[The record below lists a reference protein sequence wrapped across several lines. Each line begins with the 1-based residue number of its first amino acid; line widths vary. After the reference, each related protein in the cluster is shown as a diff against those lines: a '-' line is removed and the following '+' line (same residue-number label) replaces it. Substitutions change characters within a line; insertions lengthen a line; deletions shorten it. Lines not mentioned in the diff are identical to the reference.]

1 MKKPVGGRVVI
12 DYTPTPKQQL
22 FHTTDADEVL
32 YGGAAGGG
40 KSKAIVMDALARCL
54 QYPRTQAYIFRRT
67 YRELDDT
74 IIKEAAASYPQE
86 VAKYN
91 QTKREY
97 KLINGSMIRFRHCA
111 STMNMFDYS
120 GAEIQWLYFDELTTF
135 EQEIYEFIKTRC
147 RAAKGLGVKPV
158 VRCSSNPGNIGHG
171 WVKKLFV
178 TSGPYMEKV
187 EQRVYSDTLGRE
199 EMFTTQYIPSLA
211 IENPHLSENYIFELE
226 KKPEALRKALLEGNW
241 DAFEGQVFTEFAN
254 DKAHYMDRKK
264 THVIAPFPI
273 PNHWPRYMSFD
284 YGYSEPFSCG
294 WWAVAPDGRVYRYR
308 EWYGWDGRTPD
319 KGIMLTPRQIADGII
334 ERETEHEMRNGIR
347 VDRIADPSIFDKSR
361 GESIADQMQPRGN
374 VPGVFFRAADNSR
387 IAGKMQLHERLRF
400 DEDGRPGLYVFSTC
414 AQFIRT
420 IKDLPYNTREGKSE
434 DIDTKAEDHAY
445 DDTRYFL
452 MARPVVPTQKPAAKP
467 KEYSPYDSV
476 EIGRHGERW

>member
-1 MKKPVGGRVVI
+1 MKKPAGGRVVI

-178 TSGPYMEKV
+178 TIWSVHGKGGAEGIQQHAGPG
-187 EQRVYSDTLGRE
+187 RTVYDAVYTVPCNRE
-199 EMFTTQYIPSLA
+199 SAPFRD
-211 IENPHLSENYIFELE
+211 YIFELE
-226 KKPEALRKALLEGNW
+226 RSRRRCARRFWRATG
-241 DAFEGQVFTEFAN
+241 T
-254 DKAHYMDRKK
+254 R
-264 THVIAPFPI
+264 
-273 PNHWPRYMSFD
+273 
-284 YGYSEPFSCG
+284 
-294 WWAVAPDGRVYRYR
+294 
-308 EWYGWDGRTPD
+308 
-319 KGIMLTPRQIADGII
+319 
-334 ERETEHEMRNGIR
+334 
-347 VDRIADPSIFDKSR
+347 SR
-361 GESIADQMQPRGN
+361 GRCSPSL
-374 VPGVFFRAADNSR
+374 PTTRAT
-387 IAGKMQLHERLRF
+387 IWT
-400 DEDGRPGLYVFSTC
+400 GRK
-414 AQFIRT
+414 R
-420 IKDLPYNTREGKSE
+420 
-434 DIDTKAEDHAY
+434 
-445 DDTRYFL
+445 
-452 MARPVVPTQKPAAKP
+452 M
-467 KEYSPYDSV
+467 
-476 EIGRHGERW
+476 